1 MTVRSLTPEEKHFL
15 RQQGYSPKHF
25 LLLNKNA
32 EGYEFLETQTGKIL
46 SLRR

>member
-1 MTVRSLTPEEKHFL
+1 MTARSLTPEEKHFL
-15 RQQGYSPKHF
+15 RQQGYSPKYF
-25 LLLNKNA
+25 LFLSKTA